1 MDKIER
7 LKIFC
12 LVAEKQS
19 FAQVASQLD
28 LPRSS
33 ITYAVQSLEKE
44 YEVLLLNRTTRKVNL
59 TNDGVLFYQEVR
71 QLIIQSE
78 ELNKFKLQNREDV
91 GQIKIG
97 LPIRMA
103 TQYLIPHLDEFYQK
117 YPQVRVLIHSNDDFS
132 NLIEE
137 RLDCV
142 VRVGNVNE
150 GHLIARPIAQV
161 DLFTVASTRYLHH
174 YNDAIH
180 IDMLKMGYAQ
190 NHSMIAYQL
199 KNNDSGW
206 SQLVF
211 QDRQIELPYRL
222 SVEDTESYLQAG
234 LQGLGIFQIPAFD
247 AIPFIHNQKLVR
259 ILEEEPCFKLDINF
273 LFLERKYRPSYFQ
286 YFIIWLES
294 LLKSKLSISL

>member
-59 TNDGVLFYQEVR
+59 TNDGVLFYQEVK

-78 ELNKFKLQNREDV
+78 ELNKFKLQNREHT

-103 TQYLIPHLDEFYQK
+103 TQYLIPYLDEFYQK
-117 YPQVRVLIHSNDDFS
+117 YPKVRVIIHSSDDFT

-142 VRVGNVNE
+142 IRVGNVND
-150 GHLIARPIAQV
+150 GNLIARPIAQV
-161 DLFTVASTRYLHH
+161 DLYTVASANYLHH
-174 YNDAIH
+174 YGHIADIDAFY
-180 IDMLKMGYAQ
+180 MNNKVQ
-190 NHSMIAYQL
+190 NHFMIAYQL
-199 KNNDSGW
+199 KNNDSGL

-211 QDRQIELPYRL
+211 KDRELELPYQL
-222 SVEDTESYLQAG
+222 AVEDTESYLQSG
-234 LQGLGIFQIPAFD
+234 LQGLGIIQIPAFD
-247 AIPFIHNQKLVR
+247 AISFIQNQQLVR
-259 ILEEEPCFKLDINF
+259 LFEAQACFKLDINF
-273 LFLERKYRPSYFQ
+273 LFLERKYRPIYFQ

-294 LLKSKLSISL
+294 LLKSKLSIS

>member
-19 FAQVASQLD
+19 FAKVANQLD

-33 ITYAVQSLEKE
+33 ITYAVQLLEKE

-78 ELNKFKLQNREDV
+78 ELNKFKLQNREHT

-103 TQYLIPHLDEFYQK
+103 TQYLIPHLHEFYQQ
-117 YPQVRVLIHSNDDFS
+117 YPKVKVLIHSSDDFS
-132 NLIEE
+132 NLLEE

-142 VRVGNVNE
+142 VRVGNTMEN
-150 GHLIARPIAQV
+150 HLIIRPIAKA
-161 DLFTVASTRYLHH
+161 DLYTVISKKYL
-174 YNDAIH
+174 NNNAQALH
-180 IDMLKMGYAQ
+180 IDHLHNNYIIG
-190 NHSMIAYQL
+190 YQL
-199 KNNDSGW
+199 KNTDSGL
-206 SQLVF
+206 SELVF
-211 QDRQIELPYRL
+211 QDRQVELPYQL
-222 SVEDTESYLQAG
+222 VVEDTESYLKAG
-234 LQGLGIFQIPAFD
+234 LQGLGIFQIPDFD
-247 AIPFIHNQKLVR
+247 AIPLIQEQKLVR
-259 ILEEEPCFKLDINF
+259 VFEEEKCLKLDINF
-273 LFLERKYRPSYFQ
+273 LFLERKYRPTYFQ
-286 YFIIWLES
+286 YFIEWLES
-294 LLKSKLSISL
+294 LFKNKLSNLI

>member
-33 ITYAVQSLEKE
+33 ITYAVKSLEKE

-59 TNDGVLFYQEVR
+59 TNEGVLFYQEVR

-78 ELNKFKLQNREDV
+78 ALNKFKLHNREHV

-97 LPIRMA
+97 LPLRMA

-117 YPQVRVLIHSNDDFS
+117 YPKVRVLIHSSDDFS

-150 GHLIARPIAQV
+150 GNLIARPIVQV
-161 DLFTVASTRYLHH
+161 DLYTVASESYLHH
-174 YNDAIH
+174 YDHAIDAMQNDH
-180 IDMLKMGYAQ
+180 VQ
-190 NHSMIAYQL
+190 NHFMIAYQL
-199 KNNDSGW
+199 KNSDSGL
-206 SQLVF
+206 SHLF
-211 QDRQIELPYRL
+211 FKDRQIELPYQL
-222 SVEDTESYLQAG
+222 LVEDTESYLQAG

-247 AIPFIHNQKLVR
+247 AIPFIQNRKLIR
-259 ILEEEPCFKLDINF
+259 LFEKEACLKLDINF
-273 LFLERKYRPSYFQ
+273 LFLERKYRPIYFQ

-294 LLKSKLSISL
+294 LLKSKLSTSL

>member
-19 FAQVASQLD
+19 FAQVASLLD

-78 ELNKFKLQNREDV
+78 ELNKFKLQNREHT

-103 TQYLIPHLDEFYQK
+103 TQYLIPYLDEFYQK
-117 YPQVRVLIHSNDDFS
+117 YPKVRVLVHSSDDFS
-132 NLIEE
+132 NLLEE

-142 VRVGNVNE
+142 IRVGNVNE
-150 GHLIARPIAQV
+150 GNLIARPIAQV
-161 DLFTVASTRYLHH
+161 DLYTVASANYLHH
-174 YNDAIH
+174 YDH
-180 IDMLKMGYAQ
+180 IADINTFHMNNKVK
-190 NHSMIAYQL
+190 NHFMIAYQL
-199 KNNDSGW
+199 KNHDSGL

-211 QDRQIELPYRL
+211 KDQQLELPYQL
-222 SVEDTESYLQAG
+222 AVEDTESYLQAG

-247 AIPFIHNQKLVR
+247 AISFIQTQQLVR
-259 ILEEEPCFKLDINF
+259 LFEAQACFKLDINF
-273 LFLERKYRPSYFQ
+273 LFLERKYRPIYFQ

-294 LLKSKLSISL
+294 LLKSKLSIS

>member
-19 FAQVASQLD
+19 FAQAASLLN

-161 DLFTVASTRYLHH
+161 ELFTVASTNYLHH
-174 YNDAIH
+174 YNDVIH
-180 IDMLKMGYAQ
+180 IDMFKISHAQ

>member
-19 FAQVASQLD
+19 FAQVASQFN

-59 TNDGVLFYQEVR
+59 TNEGVLFYQEAR

-78 ELNKFKLQNREDV
+78 ALNKFKLHNREHV

-97 LPIRMA
+97 LPLRMA

-117 YPQVRVLIHSNDDFS
+117 FPKVRVLIHSSDDFS
-132 NLIEE
+132 NLLEE

-142 VRVGNVNE
+142 IRVGTVNE
-150 GHLIARPIAQV
+150 GNLIARPIAQV
-161 DLFTVASTRYLHH
+161 DLYTVVSKNYFN
-174 YNDAIH
+174 NDGHAIH
-180 IDMLKMGYAQ
+180 IDTLRMNHVQ
-190 NHSMIAYQL
+190 NHAMIAYQL
-199 KNNDSGW
+199 KNSDSGL
-206 SQLVF
+206 SHLF
-211 QDRQIELPYRL
+211 FKDRQIELPYQL
-222 SVEDTESYLQAG
+222 LVEDTESYLQAG
-234 LQGLGIFQIPAFD
+234 LQGLGIFQIPTFD
-247 AIPFIHNQKLVR
+247 AIPFIQNGELIRLFEQEACL
-259 ILEEEPCFKLDINF
+259 KLDINF
-273 LFLERKYRPSYFQ
+273 LFLERKYRPIYFQ

-294 LLKSKLSISL
+294 LLKSKLSTSL